1 MSDENRRESE
11 RRARDRRAAGR
22 ALVPVAPQPSEDAPP
37 PAAPA
42 TATPLPGDPA
52 FSAQLLGQ
60 TGQRRGLKGG
70 PPVLDAARSG
80 YLKTQHSGPGERRP
94 KPGTVTKSEA

>member
-1 MSDENRRESE
+1 MTEDRRDAQRRE
-11 RRARDRRAAGR
+11 RDRRASGR
-22 ALVPVAPQPSEDAPP
+22 ALVPTDGGT
-37 PAAPA
+37 PASDPVP
-42 TATPLPGDPA
+42 TAAKAESDPA

-60 TGQRRGLKGG
+60 DGQRRGLKGG

-94 KPGTVTKSEA
+94 RPGAVTKSEA

>member
-1 MSDENRRESE
+1 MSDENRRETD

-22 ALVPVAPQPSEDAPP
+22 ALVPVDPQPSEGSPS

-42 TATPLPGDPA
+42 TAAPLPGDPA

-60 TGQRRGLKGG
+60 NGQRRGLKGG
-70 PPVLDAARSG
+70 PPALDAARSG

>member
-1 MSDENRRESE
+1 MSDDDRREAD

-22 ALVPVAPQPSEDAPP
+22 ALVPLSPSEE
-37 PAAPA
+37 APA
-42 TATPLPGDPA
+42 SDRPARKPAPSAADPA

-60 TGQRRGLKGG
+60 DGQRRGLKGG

-80 YLKTQHSGPGERRP
+80 YLKAQHSGPSDRRP
-94 KPGTVTKSEA
+94 RPGGVVKSET